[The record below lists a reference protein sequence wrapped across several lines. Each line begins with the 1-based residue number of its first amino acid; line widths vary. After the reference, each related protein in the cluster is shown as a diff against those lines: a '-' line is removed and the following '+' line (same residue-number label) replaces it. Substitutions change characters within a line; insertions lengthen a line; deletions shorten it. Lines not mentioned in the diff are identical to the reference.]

1 MNKKDLHTLLQAC
14 PKLWRKVIQHVRAN
28 PDAGRELEEEIDFMV
43 RGNLFSAMEK
53 MWEQKADFKE
63 KIQKTLV
70 EDFSEIM
77 KELSIF
83 FKHFSLGQPNEG
95 SRTRMQNFSQMI
107 ADFSVKLDA
116 NHEVVE
122 EDNDA

>member
-28 PDAGRELEEEIDFMV
+28 PNAGRELEEEIDFMV
-43 RGNLFSAMEK
+43 RGNFFTAMEK
-53 MWEQKADFKE
+53 LWEQEKE
-63 KIQKTLV
+63 YQEKTQKTLV
-70 EDFSEIM
+70 EDFSEIV

-83 FKHFSLGQPNEG
+83 FKHFALGQPNEG
-95 SRTRMQNFSQMI
+95 SKKRMQNLSQMM

-116 NHEVVE
+116 DHDVE
-122 EDNDA
+122 KEENDA